1 MSGLKYVHLP
11 YGPVPDNFDIL
22 LGKMASDRIA
32 HIEVSYVNGY
42 EFHHKG
48 YSAKLKSLIQSR
60 WLRVAQR
67 RHSLVEGVPFFL
79 GETDTGTR
87 PGKTFGILSVG
98 GFRVINFTK
107 GLPLI
112 LN

>member
-1 MSGLKYVHLP
+1 M
-11 YGPVPDNFDIL
+11 
-22 LGKMASDRIA
+22 
-32 HIEVSYVNGY
+32 
-42 EFHHKG
+42 
-48 YSAKLKSLIQSR
+48 
-60 WLRVAQR
+60 AQR

-87 PGKTFGILSVG
+87 PGKTFGIPSVG
-98 GFRVINFTK
+98 DFRVVNFTK